1 MSAAPRL
8 HASGHLLYFGKVPCR
23 GDFVR
28 SAQHAALVERL
39 DAWQSQ
45 TLERLSVDPRWKLLY
60 DAARPL
66 SFAVL
71 GTGSRVGLAGHWMA
85 SQDTSGR
92 RFPFLTGCALTLDSP
107 REAVPLAPLALA
119 RLWSRLEQVARV
131 AHAATDL
138 AHAQASL
145 EAVIDA
151 DLHAD
156 EARAVLADF
165 LASRTVAS
173 MEQMLSAAGHRLSVR
188 EATLALGLLLQP
200 AMTQGAARLN
210 KVLCLPLPQDPTA
223 RGAAAC
229 WWLAMVL
236 GFFARHE
243 VELGLFVA
251 GVDGLPHLVV
261 SFQGASPAALHGL
274 IDPPRLVEQAVFL
287 RDLAWVEDE
296 VTGDYGLRKLS
307 NYLRDP
313 GLSLAQALNV
323 YNEVFLGV

>member
-1 MSAAPRL
+1 MSAHPSL
-8 HASGHLLYFGKVPCR
+8 HATGHLLYFGKVPCR

-28 SAQHAALVERL
+28 SAQHGALIERL

-45 TLERLSVDPRWKLLY
+45 TMERLSADPRWKLLY
-60 DAARPL
+60 DGASPL
-66 SFAVL
+66 TFAVL

-85 SQDTSGR
+85 SQDASGR
-92 RFPFLTGCALTLDSP
+92 RFPFLTACALTVETP
-107 REAVPLAPLALA
+107 RLAVPLAPLALS

-145 EAVIDA
+145 DAVIDA

-156 EARAVLADF
+156 EAQAVLADF

-188 EATLALGLLLQP
+188 QATLALGMLLQP
-200 AMTQGAARLN
+200 AMAQGAARLN

-223 RGAAAC
+223 RGAVAC

-243 VELGLFVA
+243 VELGLFA
-251 GVDGLPHLVV
+251 ATVDDLPYLVV
-261 SFQGASPAALHGL
+261 GFHGASPAALHGL
-274 IDPPRLVEQAVFL
+274 IDPPRLTEQGVFL
-287 RDLAWVEDE
+287 RDLDWVEEE
-296 VTGDYGLRKLS
+296 VAGDYGLRKLS

-313 GLSLAQALNV
+313 GLSLAQALDV
-323 YNEVFLGV
+323 YNEVFLGA